1 METYGARS
9 YQDFYQPLCEFFG
22 DGHLCGVTL
31 IDETKLMRKKYFS
44 LTITEEH
51 RDAKQKFKEGRRVK
65 IIVTDE
71 SIAA

>member
-31 IDETKLMRKKYFS
+31 IDKTMLMRKKSFS
-44 LTITEEH
+44 LEEH
-51 RDAKQKFKEGRRVK
+51 QDAKQKFKEGRHVK